1 MLASVG
7 HRYRN
12 ALCLCIATSALVLAP
27 GCSSP
32 PPDEQDYL
40 EQIMG
45 ERRNKDV
52 VFSNPAAEPKI
63 PKARQK
69 DYLPL
74 AYYPVEQLYHV
85 PAALKP
91 ALTRETV
98 QIPTSTGPL
107 RTMERLGVLEF
118 TLNGQRLSLAA
129 FAEPGSKRLFVPFRD
144 ETSRSETYPA
154 GRYLDLQPTPTGL
167 YEIDFNR
174 AYHPYCYFNST
185 YECPFPPP
193 ENRLPVAIR
202 AGEKLSE
209 KMRAELNPAS

>member
-1 MLASVG
+1 MDRQHL
-7 HRYRN
+7 YRN
-12 ALCLCIATSALVLAP
+12 TLWQFIAVSAFVVAV

-32 PPDEQDYL
+32 PPDEKGYAQ
-40 EQIMG
+40 QIEA

-52 VFSNPAAEPKI
+52 VFSNPAAEPRI
-63 PKARQK
+63 PKERQK

-74 AYYPVEQLYHV
+74 AYYPIDPLYHV

-91 ALTRETV
+91 AATRETV
-98 QIPTSTGPL
+98 QIPTSTGPI

-118 TLNGQRLSLAA
+118 TLNGQRLSLGAL
-129 FAEPGSKRLFVPFRD
+129 AEPGSKRLFVPFKD
-144 ETSRSETYPA
+144 ETSKSETYPA
-154 GRYLDLQPTPTGL
+154 GRYLDLDPTPTGL

-193 ENRLPVAIR
+193 ENRLPIAIR
-202 AGEKLSE
+202 AGEKLSD